1 MCREGLLSTKIPNSN
16 KNKPVSKT
24 HNAHIRKSK
33 HIKLGL
39 IICSLVW
46 AREGKTLARIK
57 ISGKVQVVT
66 CDLLVLETT
75 AMLCK
80 AFRGQH
86 CH

>member
-1 MCREGLLSTKIPNSN
+1 MCRGGLLTTKIPNSN

-24 HNAHIRKSK
+24 HNAHIRKFK

-46 AREGKTLARIK
+46 AHEEKTLASIK
-57 ISGKVQVVT
+57 ISRKVQVIT
-66 CDLLVLETT
+66 CNLLVLETT